1 MTAMGTNRISPDRL
15 RAVITEAQ
23 RVANRL
29 SNSDVDP
36 NEVAKAVQFFTYY
49 GFDTELFQRY
59 LSTMADNPPPRS
71 RRTKRYYETIKQV
84 WRSSGVNLRPEE
96 KAYAWSWAVRLMR
109 AAHW

>member
-1 MTAMGTNRISPDRL
+1 M
-15 RAVITEAQ
+15 
-23 RVANRL
+23 ANRL

-84 WRSSGVNLRPEE
+84 WRTPVSTSDPKKKRMP
-96 KAYAWSWAVRLMR
+96 WSWAVRLMR